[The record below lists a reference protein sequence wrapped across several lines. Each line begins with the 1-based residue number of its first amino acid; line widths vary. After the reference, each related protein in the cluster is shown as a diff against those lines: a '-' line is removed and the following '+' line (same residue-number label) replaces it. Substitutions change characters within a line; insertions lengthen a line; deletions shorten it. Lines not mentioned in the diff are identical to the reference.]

1 MCFSCTIN
9 NTINRLYERCLCIV
23 YNDKTSSFSEELL
36 EKDGSV
42 VKKFAKSSGRIL
54 KVYKKLSPTR
64 IADLFRIRQNNYS
77 YFATPHAK
85 SWHHVYLGMESV
97 PIFMEFS
104 SR

>member
-42 VKKFAKSSGRIL
+42 VKKFAKSSGRIVKGL
-54 KVYKKLSPTR
+54 QEIVTNKNSRP
-64 IADLFRIRQNNYS
+64 FPYS
-77 YFATPHAK
+77 TK
-85 SWHHVYLGMESV
+85 
-97 PIFMEFS
+97 
-104 SR
+104 